1 LIQQKTTMM
10 KIQNSATPTRAWL
23 LIALFLLPTS
33 AFAYVDPGSGMLI
46 WQGLLAL
53 LGAAIM
59 FVRNPIETIKRLLS
73 RFKRK

>member
-1 LIQQKTTMM
+1 MAISMCFAPL
-10 KIQNSATPTRAWL
+10 
-23 LIALFLLPTS
+23 S

-53 LGAAIM
+53 LGAVLIFM
-59 FVRNPIETIKRLLS
+59 RNPIEAIKRLLS